1 MIRQALI
8 FCLVAAAVQTFK
20 LDAPEQV
27 AVCTLG
33 STLSVDGRL
42 DTALD
47 TCGFYEMKEYNGNKP
62 EYNGKAPDKKAGKGG
77 KGKNAG
83 KGKGGKNNG
92 GKGNGGKGNGGKGNG
107 GKGKGGKGNGG
118 KGKGGKGKGGKGKG
132 NGGKKCSSF
141 NEMMKSLGEKAEMDK
156 CILESLGWMD
166 ANGVQNATLESVDI
180 ATLMPEI
187 ASGVQDK
194 EECMTEKVEKFEE
207 YLRECGQ
214 PTFTEAQI
222 QQLVALYAMD
232 AAGACLLNGFFEAC
246 SDLVDNVVDF
256 VFQNDWTQVQPTE
269 LATTIIEGL
278 SNLTGVTEQVMSGLL
293 ASFTTFLAA
302 LTASAGLPISG

>member
-1 MIRQALI
+1 MGTVGGSIMMRHVLI
-8 FCLVAAAVQTFK
+8 LVLVTAAVQTFK

-33 STLSVDGRL
+33 STLSIPTRL
-42 DTALD
+42 DTALYE
-47 TCGFYEMKEYNGNKP
+47 CGFYDMKESYGNKP
-62 EYNGKAPDKKAGKGG
+62 EKFGRAGKGG

-83 KGKGGKNNG
+83 KGKGGKN
-92 GKGNGGKGNGGKGNG
+92 NG

-141 NEMMKSLGEKAEMDK
+141 NEMMKSLQEKAEMDK

-166 ANGVQNATLESVDI
+166 TNGVLNATLESVDI

-222 QQLVALYAMD
+222 QQ
-232 AAGACLLNGFFEAC
+232 
-246 SDLVDNVVDF
+246 
-256 VFQNDWTQVQPTE
+256 
-269 LATTIIEGL
+269 
-278 SNLTGVTEQVMSGLL
+278 
-293 ASFTTFLAA
+293 
-302 LTASAGLPISG
+302 

>member
-1 MIRQALI
+1 M
-8 FCLVAAAVQTFK
+8 
-20 LDAPEQV
+20 
-27 AVCTLG
+27 G
-33 STLSVDGRL
+33 
-42 DTALD
+42 
-47 TCGFYEMKEYNGNKP
+47 
-62 EYNGKAPDKKAGKGG
+62 
-77 KGKNAG
+77 G
-83 KGKGGKNNG
+83 KGKGGKHGG

-141 NEMMKSLGEKAEMDK
+141 NKMMKSLEDK
-156 CILESLGWMD
+156 VECI
-166 ANGVQNATLESVDI
+166 
-180 ATLMPEI
+180 
-187 ASGVQDK
+187 
-194 EECMTEKVEKFEE
+194 TEKVEKFEE

-232 AAGACLLNGFFEAC
+232 AAGGCLLNGFFEAC

-256 VFQNDWTQVQPTE
+256 VFENDWTQVQPTE
-269 LATTIIEGL
+269 LSTTIIEGL
-278 SNLTGVTEQVMSGLL
+278 SNLTGVTEQVMGGLL

-302 LTASAGLPISG
+302 LTASAGLPITG

>member
-1 MIRQALI
+1 M
-8 FCLVAAAVQTFK
+8 
-20 LDAPEQV
+20 
-27 AVCTLG
+27 G
-33 STLSVDGRL
+33 
-42 DTALD
+42 
-47 TCGFYEMKEYNGNKP
+47 
-62 EYNGKAPDKKAGKGG
+62 
-77 KGKNAG
+77 
-83 KGKGGKNNG
+83 
-92 GKGNGGKGNGGKGNG
+92 
-107 GKGKGGKGNGG
+107 
-118 KGKGGKGKGGKGKG
+118 
-132 NGGKKCSSF
+132 
-141 NEMMKSLGEKAEMDK
+141 AEMDK

-214 PTFTEAQI
+214 PTFTEAQ
-222 QQLVALYAMD
+222 
-232 AAGACLLNGFFEAC
+232 
-246 SDLVDNVVDF
+246 
-256 VFQNDWTQVQPTE
+256 PTE

-302 LTASAGLPISG
+302 LTASAGVSITG

>member
-1 MIRQALI
+1 MGTVGGSIMMRHVLI
-8 FCLVAAAVQTFK
+8 LGLVTAAVQTFK

-33 STLSVDGRL
+33 STLSIPTRL
-42 DTALD
+42 DTALYE
-47 TCGFYEMKEYNGNKP
+47 CGFYDMKESYGNKP
-62 EYNGKAPDKKAGKGG
+62 EKFGRAGKGG

-107 GKGKGGKGNGG
+107 GKG
-118 KGKGGKGKGGKGKG
+118 

-141 NEMMKSLGEKAEMDK
+141 NELMKSLGEKAEMDK

-166 ANGVQNATLESVDI
+166 TNGVLNATLESVDI

-207 YLRECGQ
+207 HLRECGQ
-214 PTFTEAQI
+214 
-222 QQLVALYAMD
+222 
-232 AAGACLLNGFFEAC
+232 
-246 SDLVDNVVDF
+246 
-256 VFQNDWTQVQPTE
+256 
-269 LATTIIEGL
+269 
-278 SNLTGVTEQVMSGLL
+278 
-293 ASFTTFLAA
+293 
-302 LTASAGLPISG
+302 